1 MAPRFTCT
9 CTHKQ
14 GKFMHKPIIA
24 LLLIC
29 GVPLAHA
36 QGLGNIGGR
45 PVRIIV
51 PVAPGGPSD
60 SAVRILVPRLSEA
73 LRQTLVVDNR
83 PSNNGIAGTEIA
95 ARANPDGLTLNIGNS
110 GTHAINPSLYKSLP
124 YDPVRD
130 FTPII
135 QIVTSGMVLVA
146 TPKLPVNSYKDFVAL
161 AKKDPGKLNMAVAG
175 ATGELAGEALMAM
188 SGFRMN
194 NVRYKGSSPAEIGTL
209 SGESDAS
216 LLTPLA
222 SMQHIASGR
231 LKALGISS
239 AKRSPLLPNVPT
251 LAEAGVAGYDFQIWH
266 GLFAPL
272 KTPTSVTQNV
282 HKAAMQALSAP
293 EVKERFNN
301 LGFTIIGNT
310 SQEFAA
316 VVQSELAKFRKVVMD
331 AGIKVE

>member
-1 MAPRFTCT
+1 MSK
-9 CTHKQ
+9 H
-14 GKFMHKPIIA
+14 IA
-24 LLLIC
+24 ALF
-29 GVPLAHA
+29 GVTLALCATLAQA
-36 QGLGNIGGR
+36 QGFGNIGGR
-45 PVRIIV
+45 PIRIIV

-60 SAVRILVPRLSEA
+60 TAVRILVPRLSEA

-146 TPKLPVNSYKDFVAL
+146 TPKLPVNSYKELVAL

-293 EVKERFNN
+293 EVKDRFNT

-310 SQEFAA
+310 PQEFTA
-316 VVQSELAKFRKVVMD
+316 VVQSELVKFRKVVVD